1 MSTQIHIDELILHDF
16 ALPESHSITFERAL
30 TAELTRLLSASGEGQ
45 LPRQTFAA
53 PHLTVHLPSGSAT
66 PMALGTQ
73 AAASVAAL
81 LPGTEA
87 AP

>member
-16 ALPESHSITFERAL
+16 DLPESHSITFERAL
-30 TAELTRLLSASGEGQ
+30 TAELTRLLSTTAEAQ
-45 LPRQTFAA
+45 LPSQSFAA
-53 PHLTVHLPSGSAT
+53 PHLTVHLPTGPAT

-81 LPGTEA
+81 LPRGEA
-87 AP
+87 TP